1 MSEREGDRASGR
13 EPDDRGP
20 GETLFAFVRHWA
32 RVSWANGPEASARG
46 RMVLVTEAVHALAA
60 RGIDPTVN
68 AVATEIGV
76 DQSGASRMVKAA
88 VDAGYLVM
96 RPAESDRRRRQASI
110 TRAGRVLLDQ
120 AHDWQERVF
129 DRLADGWS
137 EGWRR
142 EFRLAM
148 SELMQRSDEVDVRR
162 A

>member
-20 GETLFAFVRHWA
+20 GETV
-32 RVSWANGPEASARG
+32 
-46 RMVLVTEAVHALAA
+46 
-60 RGIDPTVN
+60 
-68 AVATEIGV
+68 
-76 DQSGASRMVKAA
+76 
-88 VDAGYLVM
+88 
-96 RPAESDRRRRQASI
+96 
-110 TRAGRVLLDQ
+110 LDQ

-137 EGWRR
+137 EGRR
-142 EFRLAM
+142 QEFRLAM